1 MAIESINPATEEVMA
16 TFDEFTAEQVD
27 RALGDSMAA
36 FQSWRKTS
44 FAERGQ
50 LLKASARVLRQNKER
65 YAGLITAEMGK
76 PIIEAEAEIEKC
88 AFNCDYYAD
97 NAERFLAAE
106 NMPSNATESY
116 VQYMPLGPVLAV
128 MPWNFPFWQVIR
140 AAAPVLMGGNPMVLK
155 HASNI
160 PQCALAMEEA
170 FREAGLPHGVFQT
183 VLVSGSKT
191 DKLIEDDR
199 IRAVTLTGSEYTGSK
214 VAEAA
219 GRSIKKCVLEL
230 GGSDPFIVLA
240 DADIQAAATTAAR
253 ARNQNTGQSCVAA
266 KRFIVDEKIAD
277 QFEKLFVE
285 AVAKL
290 KIGDPMSRDV
300 QVGPVARGDLR
311 DDLED
316 QVLRSIKEG
325 AQVMIGG
332 NRPEGK
338 GYFYE
343 PTILKDV
350 TPEMTAFREETFGP
364 VAAVIRVQDTDQAI
378 ELANQSPYG
387 LGSNL
392 WTSNI
397 ANAKAIAKDIEAGMV
412 FINGMVASDP
422 RIPFGG
428 VKKSGYGRELGIF
441 GIREFV
447 NVQTVWVGPAVAPA
461 PVPQASE

>member
-1 MAIESINPATEEVMA
+1 MAIESINPATEEVLA
-16 TFDEFTAEQVD
+16 TFDEFTPEQTD

-36 FQSWRKTS
+36 FQSWRKTPFS
-44 FAERGQ
+44 ERAQ
-50 LLKASARVLRQNKER
+50 LMKSAARVLRKNKAH

-76 PIIEAEAEIEKC
+76 PITEAEGEIEKC
-88 AFNCDYYAD
+88 AWNCEFYAD

-106 NMPSNATESY
+106 TMPSNATESY
-116 VQYMPLGPVLAV
+116 VQYVPLGPVLAV

-140 AAAPVLMGGNPMVLK
+140 AAAPVLMGGNTMVLK

-160 PQCALAMEEA
+160 PQCALAMEEC
-170 FREAGLPHGVFQT
+170 FREAGFPHGVFQT

-191 DKLIEDDR
+191 DKIIEDDR

-240 DADIQAAATTAAR
+240 DADIQAAATVAAR

-277 QFEKLFVE
+277 QFERLFTE
-285 AVAKL
+285 AVAQL
-290 KIGDPMSRDV
+290 KIGDPTQRDV

-316 QVLRSIKEG
+316 QVQRTIKEG
-325 AQVMIGG
+325 AQVLIGG
-332 NRPEGK
+332 SRPEGK
-338 GYFYE
+338 GYYYE

-364 VAAVIRVQDTDQAI
+364 VAAVIRVHGADEAI

-392 WTSNI
+392 WTTNI
-397 ANAKAIAKDIEAGMV
+397 ENAKAMAKDIESGMV

-428 VKKSGYGRELGIF
+428 VKRSGYGRELSIF

-447 NVQTVWVGPAVAPA
+447 NVQTVWIGPAV
-461 PVPQASE
+461 